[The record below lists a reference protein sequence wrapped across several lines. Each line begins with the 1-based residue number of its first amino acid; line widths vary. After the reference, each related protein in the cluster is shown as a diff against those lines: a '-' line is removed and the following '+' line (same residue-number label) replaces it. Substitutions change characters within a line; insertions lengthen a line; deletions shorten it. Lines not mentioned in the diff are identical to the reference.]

1 MFWLVF
7 LCCLFSDISS
17 VAPCKCLHSRRQ
29 DSLEGKEIQEG
40 ADVFAPIAS
49 LPFIFSDTTISA
61 SGYQPVFG
69 AVRCSGS
76 FVKERCISQQS
87 TCNFQRPFFN
97 GLRGNEGDVLLPNY
111 NLLQSAGLQTK
122 YFLASYLLS
131 CCQSQGKASSQG
143 IKVHQ
148 LLLHLSP
155 SPKVWLFPPAS
166 AGVWSSLPPPRTICQ
181 PPFSCQDFCV
191 LFGTPQTCRTA
202 VCAAGPDVAGHLCCR
217 VALHL
222 GWRVWYWAPEWIF
235 MSVYLMC
242 HCCQIYCF
250 CVLSVFAL
258 ILYFFCSPKEL

>member
-69 AVRCSGS
+69 AVRCSRS
-76 FVKERCISQQS
+76 FVKERCISHQS
-87 TCNFQRPFFN
+87 ACNFQRPFFN

-143 IKVHQ
+143 IKCTSFCFTCLQAPESDFFLQ
-148 LLLHLSP
+148 LLQESGALCHLLVPSANLLSP
-155 SPKVWLFPPAS
+155 ARISACSSEPLRHAELLSAQQGLMLQATCAAVWHCTL
-166 AGVWSSLPPPRTICQ
+166 AGVCDTELLNGSSCPCT
-181 PPFSCQDFCV
+181 
-191 LFGTPQTCRTA
+191 
-202 VCAAGPDVAGHLCCR
+202 
-217 VALHL
+217 
-222 GWRVWYWAPEWIF
+222 
-235 MSVYLMC
+235 
-242 HCCQIYCF
+242 
-250 CVLSVFAL
+250 
-258 ILYFFCSPKEL
+258 